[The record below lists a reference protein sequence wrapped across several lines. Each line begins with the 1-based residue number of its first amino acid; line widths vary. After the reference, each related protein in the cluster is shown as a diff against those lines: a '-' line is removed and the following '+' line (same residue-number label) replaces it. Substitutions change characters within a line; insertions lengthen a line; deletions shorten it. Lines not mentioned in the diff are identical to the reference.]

1 MTVASDGYILTIDDA
16 GVATVGFDFP
26 GKVNIMNDD
35 FMMAMPRLLA
45 TLEEHAG
52 LSGVVLTS
60 HKSTFFA
67 GGDLSLMLQ
76 CTRGR
81 EEFTFDHFELLKS
94 FLRRLEKLGVPLV
107 AAINGTALGGG
118 YELCLACHHR
128 IALANPKTRIGLPEV
143 NFGIL
148 PAAGGVI
155 RLTSVLGI
163 LPALDFLTTGH
174 SVDVNEALKVGLIDE
189 IADTETTMMSQAK
202 AWILA
207 HPDVK
212 QRWDQ
217 SSFGQSA
224 PQPSRLTVESRVV
237 NAIGEMSAAAARIT
251 DVAMESLR
259 LDFDSVSKLET
270 RGFVDLVASD
280 DAQAKIAAF
289 FQANSRRRA
298 G

>member
-1 MTVASDGYILTIDDA
+1 MTTIPEGYSLAIDDHGIA
-16 GVATVGFDFP
+16 LVGFDLP

-35 FMMAMPRLLA
+35 FMMAMPHLLEA
-45 TLEEHAG
+45 LESHPA
-52 LSGVVLTS
+52 LSGVILTS

-67 GGDLSLMLQ
+67 GGDLALMLR
-76 CTRGR
+76 CKRGR

-94 FLRRLEKLGVPLV
+94 FLRRLEKLSVPLV

-163 LPALDFLTTGH
+163 LPALDFLTTGRA
-174 SVDVNEALKVGLIDE
+174 VDVEEALKTGLIHE
-189 IADTETTMMSQAK
+189 IADTETTMMLRAK

-207 HPDVK
+207 NPEVK

-217 SSFGQSA
+217 SQAKEFASA
-224 PQPSRLTVESRVV
+224 LDRAAIESWVES
-237 NAIGEMSAAAARIT
+237 EMSTAAARIT
-251 DVAMESLR
+251 KVASESLL
-259 LDFDSVSKLET
+259 LDFDVASKIET
-270 RGFVDLVASD
+270 QGFVDLVVSD

-289 FQANSRRRA
+289 FEANNRRRA
-298 G
+298 S